1 MTQNAKKIIQ
11 FRSDIIFL
19 NKRTKVYKIIKVHP
33 TKEQISAL
41 KIKVAQEDDYID
53 YVVDLNALS
62 KDQKAELCD
71 LYNLDLAEVEEK
83 DKLKLTVSSS
93 V

>member
-1 MTQNAKKIIQ
+1 M
-11 FRSDIIFL
+11 
-19 NKRTKVYKIIKVHP
+19 YKIIKVHP

-62 KDQKAELCD
+62 DDQKAELCD
-71 LYNLDLAEVEEK
+71 LYNLSPMEVEEK